1 MSRPS
6 TTSRAR
12 PARPQPDARR
22 RRRGTI
28 LIITMLVI
36 FTLASI
42 VLVFSRRMSVEAIA
56 SANQVAYIQAGTI
69 EKGAEQYVMQLLN
82 VNSSLAMDL
91 TQDYFEAVPCG
102 DGFFW
107 IVRPQYY
114 EDDLPLFGLVDEC
127 SKVGINYAGY
137 ESLIYLPGMTDSI
150 ASSIIDWRDT
160 DDNVY
165 NTGAES
171 QYYLTLPQPYYCKNQ
186 PFDTVEELLMV
197 AGMTRAALYGD
208 SSAPPL
214 GTYNVGA
221 PTGDGVMLADPVLLR
236 GWYDLFT
243 VNAYSPATQQTNNQ
257 PARGLININTAP
269 RAVLLTLQPFG
280 LEAGDIDSIISQRL
294 MNASLGNT
302 DTAWLGDAIGQQKA
316 GNLADYICGQSY
328 RYSADIVAVSRDGR
342 GFRRVRIVIDAS
354 TNPATIVYRRDM
366 TEQGFPLDPAIL
378 TDLRNGQNPVAGA
391 GGMGY
396 STGGTLR

>member
-1 MSRPS
+1 MSRFS
-6 TTSRAR
+6 SHFRTRQSRPR
-12 PARPQPDARR
+12 LDG
-22 RRRGTI
+22 RRRGSI
-28 LIITMLVI
+28 LIITMIVI

-42 VLVFSRRMSVEAIA
+42 VLVFSRRMAVEAIA
-56 SANQVAYIQAGTI
+56 SANQTAYIQAGTI

-82 VNSSLAMDL
+82 VNSSMAMDL

-102 DGFFW
+102 DGYFW

-127 SKVGINYAGY
+127 SKVDINYAGY
-137 ESLIYLPGMTDSI
+137 ESLIYLPGMVDSV
-150 ASSIIDWRDT
+150 ASAIVDWRDT

-208 SSAPPL
+208 PTAPPL
-214 GTYNVGA
+214 GTYSGGIGSGNNA
-221 PTGDGVMLADPVLLR
+221 MLADPVLLR

-243 VNAYSPATQQTNNQ
+243 INAYSPPTQQSNNQ

-269 RAVLLTLQPFG
+269 RAVLLTLQPYG
-280 LEAGDIDSIISQRL
+280 LEAADIDAIISQRL
-294 MNASLGNT
+294 TNATLGST

-316 GNLADYICGQSY
+316 GNLADYICGQSL

-366 TEQGFPLDPAIL
+366 TEQGFPLDPTIL
-378 TDLRNGQNPVAGA
+378 EALRSGQIPVPGS
-391 GGMGY
+391 GGTSY
-396 STGGTLR
+396 TGGTLR